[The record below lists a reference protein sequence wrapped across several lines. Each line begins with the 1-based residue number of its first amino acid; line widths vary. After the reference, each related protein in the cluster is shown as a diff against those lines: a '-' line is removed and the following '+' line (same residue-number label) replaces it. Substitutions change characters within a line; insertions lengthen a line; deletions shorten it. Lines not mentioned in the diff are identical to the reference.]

1 MCCSLT
7 RETYHKIRIHKVTLR
22 TWKNSA
28 LFHTALIPQQQ
39 SVESAFVPFPCIFAA
54 VYTDLFLS
62 SPFLCCVPDKTL
74 LLIRKYAKL
83 A

>member
-28 LFHTALIPQQQ
+28 LFHTALIPQQECGISFCAVSLHICSGLHRPFSEQ
-39 SVESAFVPFPCIFAA
+39 PLPLLCPRQDSAFNPEIC
-54 VYTDLFLS
+54 
-62 SPFLCCVPDKTL
+62 
-74 LLIRKYAKL
+74 
-83 A
+83 